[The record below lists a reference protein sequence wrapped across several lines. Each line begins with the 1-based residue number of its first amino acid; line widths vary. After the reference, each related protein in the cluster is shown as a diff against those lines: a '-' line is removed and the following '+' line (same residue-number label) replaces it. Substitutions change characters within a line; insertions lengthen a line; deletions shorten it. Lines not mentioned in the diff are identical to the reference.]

1 MFKKIKDIVIWIGIF
16 LIPISLLAQE
26 DVASKEAM
34 LIEQENINFQ
44 TFFFESLKQKAIGN
58 YDKAIYALEACNN
71 INKESIAILFELS
84 KNHFL
89 LNKYTEAEYYILK
102 GLEIEPLN
110 IYMLRY
116 LKEIKTKKNDYKGA
130 INIQQKIV
138 AINPSEEADLVI
150 LYIKSG
156 EIEKAIS
163 VIKKLDKKDNLPSH
177 LVALKESLIKTT
189 HVINE
194 KSNSVFND
202 QPKSKIELLK
212 DNYNLKKDFNS
223 LKLVLE
229 RELKTKQY
237 LNLLKDSKEAV
248 SLYPAQPYVYLMN
261 GVALNSLRKYK
272 EAIIKLEIGLEFIV
286 DDNKME
292 AQFMEQ
298 LSLSYKGLG
307 QNKTATSYYK
317 KVLDLRKQ
325 IKIKHD

>member
-1 MFKKIKDIVIWIGIF
+1 MFKKIQDIVIWFGVF
-16 LIPISLLAQE
+16 LIPIYLLAQE

-34 LIEQENINFQ
+34 LFEQENINFQ

-71 INKESIAILFELS
+71 INKESIAVLFELS
-84 KNHFL
+84 KNHSF
-89 LNKYTEAEYYILK
+89 LNKYTEAEFYILK
-102 GLEIEPLN
+102 GLEIEPSN

-116 LKEIKTKKNDYKGA
+116 LKEIKTKQNDYKGA

-138 AINPSEEADLVI
+138 VINPNEEADLVI

-156 EIEKAIS
+156 DIEKAIS

-177 LVALKESLIKTT
+177 LVALKESLIQTT
-189 HVINE
+189 AINE
-194 KSNSVFND
+194 KGNSAFND
-202 QPKSKIELLK
+202 QPKSKTELLK

-237 LNLLKDSKEAV
+237 LDLLKDSKEAV

-317 KVLDLRKQ
+317 KVLDLRK
-325 IKIKHD
+325 